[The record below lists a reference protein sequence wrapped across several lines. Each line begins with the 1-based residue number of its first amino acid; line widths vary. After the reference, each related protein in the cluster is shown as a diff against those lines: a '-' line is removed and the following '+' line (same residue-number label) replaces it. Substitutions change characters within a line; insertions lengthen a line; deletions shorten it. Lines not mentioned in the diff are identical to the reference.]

1 MTLQI
6 KITEEKSKYV
16 ILDLQN
22 GFDPTFMLSLLRLEG
37 TAKPNTCQRK
47 MLGRNHPQVVE
58 EEVRWFLWIHQTLP
72 SLT

>member
-47 MLGRNHPQVVE
+47 V
-58 EEVRWFLWIHQTLP
+58 
-72 SLT
+72 

>member
-16 ILDLQN
+16 ILALQN
-22 GFDPTFMLSLLRLEG
+22 GFDPAFLLSLLRLEG

-47 MLGRNHPQVVE
+47 V
-58 EEVRWFLWIHQTLP
+58 
-72 SLT
+72 